1 MNYGDSKRLCGFIE
15 SLVGPKVVR
24 GSVGLKR
31 GNRWQID
38 EYSSHKPSSEI
49 SDKSKNLNV

>member
-1 MNYGDSKRLCGFIE
+1 MGIRNVFGFIE